1 MALTAN
7 VGTRKQ
13 TNFGTRKPSTEL
25 EVNEGDIP
33 KSFATITAEKEER
46 PGRSSSIHETPF

>member
-46 PGRSSSIHETPF
+46 PGRSSSIYETPF

>member
-13 TNFGTRKPSTEL
+13 TNLGTRKPSTDL
-25 EVNEGDIP
+25 EVGGEDVP
-33 KSFATITAEKEER
+33 KNFATITAEKEER